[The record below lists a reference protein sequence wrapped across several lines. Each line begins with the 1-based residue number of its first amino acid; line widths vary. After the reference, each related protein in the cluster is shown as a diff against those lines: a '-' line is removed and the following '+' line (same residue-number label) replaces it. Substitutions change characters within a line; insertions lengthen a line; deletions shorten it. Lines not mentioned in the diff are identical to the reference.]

1 MIFKCQNCGG
11 NVVYSPEKGSMYCP
25 HCEGIESQQKLAG
38 ASEETCANCG
48 APLSVP
54 EFSSSTRCEH
64 CGHYIVFDKKVE
76 GEYEPNLIVPFK
88 IGKEGAKE
96 ILKREFKKRAFTP
109 ASFLS
114 EATLDKMEGTYV
126 PFWLYDYLAHYNY
139 VGEGTKVRSW
149 RSGDKEYTETSYYR
163 VVREM
168 DIDFDKIPV
177 DASIAMDDG
186 VMDLMEPY
194 DYKALE
200 GFQDKYI
207 SGFLSEYFN
216 EDAEKLEPR
225 AKRKAQ
231 NDAEALLQENL
242 SGYSTLRAQQ
252 KQLNMDRLGFFYALL
267 PVWVYTYSYRDQ
279 KFPFY
284 VNGQTGKVIGKTP
297 MSGLKLAGYSA
308 TAFAA
313 SFLIVNMLFMICN
326 LLACF

>member
-11 NVVYSPEKGSMYCP
+11 NVIYSPEKGSMYCP

-38 ASEETCANCG
+38 ASEEACANCG
-48 APLSVP
+48 APLAVP

-64 CGHYIVFDKKVE
+64 CGHYIIFDKKVE

-96 ILKREFKKRAFTP
+96 ILKKEFKKRAFTP

-207 SGFLSEYFN
+207 SGFFSEYFN
-216 EDAEKLEPR
+216 EGAEKLEPR

-242 SGYSTLRAQQ
+242 SGYSTLKAQQ

-297 MSGLKLAGYSA
+297 MSGLKLAGYSV

-313 SFLIVNMLFMICN
+313 SFLIVNMLCMICN